1 MAIGAWK
8 FFRSLLSFRPNVR
21 CGLIHSVSSSE
32 ILQESIKEAVKTK
45 GYKKIPDVLASL
57 GQAGC
62 RNPNPFS
69 FLSTYP
75 QAIRAPLIDEILQS
89 FIPLRPRFRSQIA
102 FSCLLSYAVES
113 PNPLPIS
120 LAVLQRTL
128 RSGCVPVPQTHLLLS
143 SAWLERRR
151 RSHSVAEILLE
162 MQSIGYS
169 PDSGT
174 CNYLILSLCAVDQ
187 QVEAVKVLKGMGG
200 AGCVP
205 DSESYSAVM
214 SWMCRAR
221 RANEAVDMLKQMV
234 VEAGLAPRQGTLA
247 KVVATLR
254 ANREMW
260 RAVEVVELVERE
272 GYGVGFEMYESVVEC
287 CLECGEFLLAGK
299 VVILMTDKGFIPYIK
314 VRQKVV
320 ERLAGI
326 GEWKL
331 ACAVR
336 QRFADLKS

>member
-1 MAIGAWK
+1 MASGAMK
-8 FFRSLLSFRPNVR
+8 FCRTLLPLRYNVQY
-21 CGLIHSVSSSE
+21 CLIHSASSSE
-32 ILQESIKEAVKTK
+32 ILQETIEDAVKTK
-45 GYKKIPDVLASL
+45 SYEKIPDVLTSH
-57 GQAGC
+57 GQV
-62 RNPNPFS
+62 RQHPNPFS

-75 QAIRAPLIDEILQS
+75 PAIRAKLIDEILQS
-89 FIPLRPRFRSQIA
+89 FVPVRPRYRSQIA
-102 FSCLLSYAVES
+102 FSCLLSYTLQS

-120 LAVLQRTL
+120 LAILQRTL
-128 RSGCVPVPQTHLLLS
+128 RSGCVPAPQTHLLLS
-143 SAWLERRR
+143 SAWLRRR
-151 RSHSVAEILLE
+151 RQSQSVAEILLE

-187 QVEAVKVLKGMGG
+187 LMEAVKVLKGLSG

-205 DSESYSAVM
+205 DLESYNAVI
-214 SWMCRAR
+214 SSMCKVR
-221 RANEAVDMLKQMV
+221 RTTEAVDMIKQMV
-234 VEAGLAPRQGTLA
+234 VKVGLAPRQGTLV
-247 KVVATLR
+247 KVMATLR

-260 RAVEVVELVERE
+260 RAVEVVELLERE
-272 GYGVGFEMYESVVEC
+272 RCAVGFEIYESVVEG
-287 CLECGEFLLAGK
+287 CLECGEFILSGK
-299 VVILMTDKGFIPYIK
+299 VVIGMTDRGFIPYIK